1 MSDSE
6 ARIKRK
12 IEEEIEIDL
21 EKSAPLSKKQKR
33 LEKKGK
39 LPVEKD
45 DEEEGKAK
53 KSEHGVWIGNL
64 SFDTCKDDIKRFI
77 LAKLGKTEDGNPDA
91 EVIEEVDLLRI
102 NLPKS
107 KSTKKVKGFAYVD
120 VPTAEKMER
129 LVTLSEQ
136 ILNGRKLLIKN
147 ANSFEGRPEKKDPT
161 ETESRVLFVGNLPFN
176 ATEEMLQD
184 HFKPCGDIRRV
195 RMMSF
200 EDTGK
205 SKGFSFVD
213 FYDCE
218 ATRKALKGRMY
229 KYLEGRTLRLEAGED
244 RSKRVPKPRKV
255 EGAVAS
261 EEGQSAQKEYNSEP
275 AEDKPAYTE
284 KKEYNSERKE
294 GSYDDKPKRSKDDR
308 PYSRKKPGQVLASAQ
323 RASVGIVKSTGK
335 KMTFD

>member
-6 ARIKRK
+6 VSTKRK
-12 IEEEIEIDL
+12 IKEEIEIDL
-21 EKSAPLSKKQKR
+21 DKSAPLSKKQKR

-39 LPVEKD
+39 LPVEKAD
-45 DEEEGKAK
+45 DEEEAKSK

-77 LAKLGKTEDGNPDA
+77 LAKLGKNEDDPDA
-91 EVIEEVDLLRI
+91 VVIEEDDLLRI

-107 KSTKKVKGFAYVD
+107 KATKKVKGFAYVD

-161 ETESRVLFVGNLPFN
+161 DTESRVLFVGNLPFS
-176 ATEEMLQD
+176 ATEEMLKE
-184 HFKPCGDIRRV
+184 HFMSCGDIRRV

-213 FYDCE
+213 FYDAD

-255 EGAVAS
+255 EGAAT
-261 EEGQSAQKEYNSEP
+261 EEGQSAQKEYSEP
-275 AEDKPAYTE
+275 APVEDKPAYSE
-284 KKEYNSERKE
+284 DKE
-294 GSYDDKPKRSKDDR
+294 SYDKPKRSKEDR
-308 PYSRKKPGQVLASAQ
+308 PYSRKKPGQILASAQ

>member
-6 ARIKRK
+6 VTSKRK

-21 EKSAPLSKKQKR
+21 EKAAPLSKKQKR

-39 LPVEKD
+39 LPVEKE
-45 DEEEGKAK
+45 DEEEGKSK

-77 LAKLGKTEDGNPDA
+77 LAKLGKSEDEDA
-91 EVIEEVDLLRI
+91 VIIEEDDLLRI

-107 KSTKKVKGFAYVD
+107 KATKKVKGFAYVD

-129 LVTLSEQ
+129 LVSLSEQ

-161 ETESRVLFVGNLPFN
+161 DTDSRVLFVGNLPFS

-184 HFKPCGDIRRV
+184 HFKSCGDIRRV

-213 FYDCE
+213 FYDAD

-255 EGAVAS
+255 EGAA
-261 EEGQSAQKEYNSEP
+261 EEGESAQKEYSEP
-275 AEDKPAYTE
+275 AQDKPEYTE
-284 KKEYNSERKE
+284 SAE
-294 GSYDDKPKRSKDDR
+294 SYDKPKRKKEDR

-335 KMTFD
+335 KIAFD

>member
-6 ARIKRK
+6 VTVKRK

-39 LPVEKD
+39 LPVEKAD
-45 DEEEGKAK
+45 DEEEGKSK

-64 SFDTCKDDIKRFI
+64 SFDTCKEDIKRFI
-77 LAKLGKTEDGNPDA
+77 LAKLGKSEEDSDA
-91 EVIEEVDLLRI
+91 VVIEEDDLLRI

-107 KSTKKVKGFAYVD
+107 KVTKKVKGFAYVD

-129 LVTLSEQ
+129 LVSLSEQ

-161 ETESRVLFVGNLPFN
+161 DTDSRVLFVGNLPFN

-184 HFKPCGDIRRV
+184 HFKSCGDIRRV

-213 FYDCE
+213 FYDAD
-218 ATRKALKGRMY
+218 ATRKALKGRLY

-255 EGAVAS
+255 DGAVADES
-261 EEGQSAQKEYNSEP
+261 QSAQKEYSEP
-275 AEDKPAYTE
+275 AQVEDKPAYTE
-284 KKEYNSERKE
+284 NKE
-294 GSYDDKPKRSKDDR
+294 SYDKPKRSKEDR

>member
-6 ARIKRK
+6 TPVKRK

-21 EKSAPLSKKQKR
+21 GKSAPLSKKQKR

-39 LPVEKD
+39 LPVVKD
-45 DEEEGKAK
+45 EEEEGKAK

-64 SFDTCKDDIKRFI
+64 SFDTCKEDIKRFI
-77 LAKLGKTEDGNPDA
+77 LAKLGKSEEGESDA
-91 EVIEEVDLLRI
+91 VVIVEEDLLRI

-107 KSTKKVKGFAYVD
+107 KSTKKAKGFAYVD
-120 VPTAEKMER
+120 VPSAEKMER

-136 ILNGRKLLIKN
+136 VLNGRKLLIKN

-176 ATEEMLQD
+176 ATEEMLKD

-213 FYDCE
+213 FYDAE

-255 EGAVAS
+255 EGDSAT
-261 EEGQSAQKEYNSEP
+261 EEGQSAQKEYSEP
-275 AEDKPAYTE
+275 AEVEDKPAYTE
-284 KKEYNSERKE
+284 KKEYTVRSE
-294 GSYDDKPKRSKDDR
+294 SYEDRPKRSKDDR

-323 RASVGIVKSTGK
+323 RASMGIVKSTGK

>member
-1 MSDSE
+1 MSDDERVS
-6 ARIKRK
+6 KRK
-12 IEEEIEIDL
+12 VETDIEIDL

-39 LPVEKD
+39 LPVEKE

-64 SFDTCKDDIKRFI
+64 SFDTSKDDIKRFI
-77 LAKLGKTEDGNPDA
+77 LAKLKPAEGEEAALTE
-91 EVIEEVDLLRI
+91 EDLLRV
-102 NLPKS
+102 NVPKS
-107 KSTKKVKGFAYVD
+107 KSTKKAKGFAYVD
-120 VPTAEKMER
+120 VPTAEKMEL

-136 ILNGRKLLIKN
+136 VLNGRKLLIKN

-176 ATEEMLQD
+176 ATDEMLQD
-184 HFKPCGDIRRV
+184 HFKSCGDIRRV

-213 FYDCE
+213 FYDAD

-244 RSKRVPKPRKV
+244 RSKRVPKPRKDV
-255 EGAVAS
+255 TGTDEVATAQIPEPVPEVVREEREERTEEYKPRKKK
-261 EEGQSAQKEYNSEP
+261 EEG
-275 AEDKPAYTE
+275 
-284 KKEYNSERKE
+284 
-294 GSYDDKPKRSKDDR
+294 
-308 PYSRKKPGQVLASAQ
+308 YSRKKPGQVLATAQ

-335 KMTFD
+335 KIAFD